1 MYGDRVKEYWRI
13 LVIAVCVDVNA
24 TNGLIG
30 YLDYCA
36 DSSLGHVVDIFQR
49 ESLMIM
55 GRTNK
60 IY

>member
-13 LVIAVCVDVNA
+13 LVIAVFVDVNA

-36 DSSLGHVVDIFQR
+36 DSSLGHVVDIF
-49 ESLMIM
+49 
-55 GRTNK
+55 
-60 IY
+60 